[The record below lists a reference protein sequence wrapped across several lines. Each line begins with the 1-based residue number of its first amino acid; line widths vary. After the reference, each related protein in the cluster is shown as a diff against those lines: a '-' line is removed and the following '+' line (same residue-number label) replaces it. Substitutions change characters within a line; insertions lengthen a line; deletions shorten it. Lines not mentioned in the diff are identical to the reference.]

1 MVYLCRGINLETIY
15 FMCMKKHLTTMV
27 ALLIAMGSSM
37 AQEAIFERRD
47 NSSPRINDD
56 GTVTL
61 SLKAPEAQKVSVV
74 GDCVENLH
82 QEMKK
87 EGDYWT
93 YTTPVLQPELYNY
106 RFYVDGAEVLDPS
119 SIERSRDVRSFMSTF
134 IISKAEADQGWLYQ
148 NHDVPHG
155 NMSQVWY
162 DSPGLGMSRRMTVYT
177 PAAYDGKR
185 KFPVLYLLHG
195 AGGDE
200 EAWPTLGRAQQILDN
215 LIALGKAEP
224 MIVVMPNGNASDDA
238 GPLYTGLRKKER
250 PRSSYQE
257 TFGDIIKYVQS
268 HYRVKKGAQNTAL
281 CGLSMGGFHT
291 FSISLLRP
299 GEFGY
304 LGLFSAAVRMD
315 RNSKKPVDVQLEEN
329 AEVSAQLKAV
339 FDAKP
344 NYYWIAIGRDDF
356 LYQQNEGLRRYL
368 DKKGYPYEY
377 FESQGGHSWRNWRI
391 YLSMFAQKL
400 FR

>member
-1 MVYLCRGINLETIY
+1 MKRNLITIA
-15 FMCMKKHLTTMV
+15 
-27 ALLIAMGSSM
+27 ALLIAAGSAM

-47 NSSPRINDD
+47 NSSPRMNAD

-61 SLKAPEAQKVSVV
+61 SLKAPEAQKVAVI
-74 GDCVENLH
+74 GDCIEKMH

-93 YTTPVLQPELYNY
+93 YTTPVLKPELYNY
-106 RFYVDGAEVLDPS
+106 RFYVDGVEALEPS
-119 SIERSRDVRSFMSTF
+119 SIERSRDVRSFMNTF
-134 IISKAEADQGWLYQ
+134 IISNSEGDQGWLYQ
-148 NHDVPHG
+148 NHNVAHG

-162 DSPGLGMSRRMTVYT
+162 DSPGLGLQRRMSIYT

-200 EAWPTLGRAQQILDN
+200 EAWPTLGRAAQILDN

-238 GPLYTGLRKKER
+238 GPLNTGLPRKER
-250 PRSSYQE
+250 PKSSYQE
-257 TFGDIIKYVQS
+257 TFGDIMKYVET
-268 HYRVKKGAQNTAL
+268 HYCVKKGPQNTAL
-281 CGLSMGGFHT
+281 SGLSMGGFHT
-291 FSISLLRP
+291 FAISLLRP
-299 GEFGY
+299 GQFGY

-315 RNSKKPVDVQLEEN
+315 RNNQKPVDVQMEEN
-329 AEVSAQLKAV
+329 AELSAQIKAV

-344 NYYWIAIGRDDF
+344 KYYWIAIGKDDF
-356 LYQQNEGLRRYL
+356 LYDQNAGLRRFL

-377 FESQGGHSWRNWRI
+377 YESEGGHIWRNWRI

-400 FR
+400 FK